1 MTENI
6 PTVCGRC
13 RHRSE
18 IWDWRKLLF
27 KTLKFC
33 WRKLISWEIWQT
45 TNYPVFKV
53 IIWYWKSP
61 GGVSI
66 EQLTLLINWFKYNFL
81 YFLAILVPLLVTFLH
96 STITSTMPKMSHFL
110 IFAVTNGFKDP
121 APSLPQTLLTL
132 CMVIWVGELHSV
144 KHQNWIIQQNSNSDL
159 MSQKLQQTEQLCL
172 L

>member
-33 WRKLISWEIWQT
+33 LRKLISWEIWQT

-66 EQLTLLINWFKYNFL
+66 EQLTLLINWIEWPQQWIWMILYIKHNYYRWSIDHKSAKASYILEYVNKMRICIWFINTKYNL
-81 YFLAILVPLLVTFLH
+81 GNT
-96 STITSTMPKMSHFL
+96 
-110 IFAVTNGFKDP
+110 
-121 APSLPQTLLTL
+121 
-132 CMVIWVGELHSV
+132 
-144 KHQNWIIQQNSNSDL
+144 
-159 MSQKLQQTEQLCL
+159 
-172 L
+172 